1 MNIFDEN
8 SNIEKSKNTAVTIG
22 TFDGIHRGHR
32 RILDELLR
40 ISKEENSRNF
50 VITFEP
56 HPRTVVTQKYDIRL
70 LTTLDEKKAI
80 FEEYGIENLMVIN
93 FTEEFSKLTSEE
105 FIRKF
110 ICDKIGAR
118 HVVIGYD
125 HKFGRDRGGNETT
138 LRTMGEKFGF
148 DVTRVP
154 PIKENGVVISSTLI
168 RNLLLQGE
176 VEQANTYLGRH
187 YSLSGKVVHG
197 AGRGVSL
204 GFPTAN
210 LQPHSKQKLIP
221 ANGVYAVS
229 VKLENKVYFGVMNIG
244 FRPTFNQTPHAITE
258 VHILDF
264 NKEIY
269 DENIKVEFVKRLR
282 DEKKFGGKDELV
294 KQIEDDIQKT
304 KEILKEKVTN

>member
-8 SNIEKSKNTAVTIG
+8 SNIEKSKNTVVTIG

-32 RILDELLR
+32 KILDELLR

-56 HPRTVVTQKYDIRL
+56 HPRTVVAQKFDIRL
-70 LTTLDEKKAI
+70 LTTLEEKKEI
-80 FEEYGIENLMVIN
+80 FENYGIENLMVIN
-93 FTEEFSKLTSEE
+93 FTKEFSKLTSEE

-125 HKFGRDRGGNETT
+125 HKFGRNRDGNEST
-138 LRTMGEKFGF
+138 LRSLGEKFGF
-148 DVTRVP
+148 DVTQVP
-154 PIKENGVVISSTLI
+154 PIKENDVVISSTLI
-168 RNLLLQGE
+168 RNLLLNGK
-176 VEQANTYLGRH
+176 VEEANSYLGRN

-197 AGRGVSL
+197 AGRGISL

-210 LQPHSKQKLIP
+210 LQPNSKRKLIP

-258 VHILDF
+258 VHVLDF
-264 NKEIY
+264 NKDIY
-269 DENIKVEFVKRLR
+269 GENITIEFVKRLR
-282 DEKKFGGKDELV
+282 DEKKFGGKEELI
-294 KQIEDDIQKT
+294 KQIKDDIQKT
-304 KEILKEKVTN
+304 KEIFKERVIN

>member
-8 SNIEKSKNTAVTIG
+8 SNIEKSKNTVVTIG
-22 TFDGIHRGHR
+22 TFDGVHRGHR
-32 RILDELLR
+32 KILDELIR

-56 HPRTVVTQKYDIRL
+56 HPRTVVSQNFDIRL
-70 LTTLDEKKAI
+70 LTTLEEKKEI
-80 FEEYGIENLMVIN
+80 FRLYGIENLMVIN
-93 FTEEFSKLTSEE
+93 FTKEFSKLTSEE

-110 ICDKIGAR
+110 ICNKIGAR

-125 HKFGRDRGGNETT
+125 HKFGRNRDGNEST
-138 LRTMGEKFGF
+138 LRNLGEKLGF
-148 DVTRVP
+148 DVTQVP
-154 PIKENGVVISSTLI
+154 PITENGVIISSTLI
-168 RNLLLQGE
+168 RNLLMDGKIE
-176 VEQANTYLGRH
+176 EANNYLGRN

-197 AGRGVSL
+197 AGRGISL

-210 LQPHSKQKLIP
+210 LQPDSKQKLIP

-264 NKEIY
+264 NKNIY
-269 DENIKVEFVKRLR
+269 SENIEVQFVKRLR
-282 DEKKFGGKDELV
+282 DEKKFGSKEQLV
-294 KQIEDDIQKT
+294 QQIENDIKRT
-304 KEILKEKVTN
+304 KEIFKEKVIN

>member
-8 SNIEKSKNTAVTIG
+8 SNIEKSKNTVVTIG

-32 RILDELLR
+32 KILDELLR

-56 HPRTVVTQKYDIRL
+56 HPRTVVAQKFDIRL
-70 LTTLDEKKAI
+70 LTTLEEKKEI
-80 FEEYGIENLMVIN
+80 FENYGIENLMVIN
-93 FTEEFSKLTSEE
+93 FTKEFSKLTSEE

-125 HKFGRDRGGNETT
+125 HKFGRNRDGNEST
-138 LRTMGEKFGF
+138 LRSLGEKFGF
-148 DVTRVP
+148 DVTQVP
-154 PIKENGVVISSTLI
+154 PIKENDVVISSTLI
-168 RNLLLQGE
+168 RNLLLNGK
-176 VEQANTYLGRH
+176 VEEANSYLGRY

-197 AGRGVSL
+197 AGRGISL

-210 LQPHSKQKLIP
+210 LQPNSKRKLIP

-258 VHILDF
+258 VHVLDF
-264 NKEIY
+264 NKDIY
-269 DENIKVEFVKRLR
+269 GENITIEFVKRLR
-282 DEKKFGGKDELV
+282 DEKKFGGKEELI
-294 KQIEDDIQKT
+294 KQIKDDIQKT
-304 KEILKEKVTN
+304 KEIFKERVIN

>member
-8 SNIEKSKNTAVTIG
+8 SNIEKSKNTVVTIG
-22 TFDGIHRGHR
+22 TFDGVHRGHR
-32 RILDELLR
+32 KILDELIR

-56 HPRTVVTQKYDIRL
+56 HPRTVVSRNFDIRL
-70 LTTLDEKKAI
+70 LTTLEEKKEI
-80 FEEYGIENLMVIN
+80 FRLYGIENLMIIN
-93 FTEEFSKLTSEE
+93 FTKEFSKLTSEE

-110 ICDKIGAR
+110 ICNKIGAR

-125 HKFGRDRGGNETT
+125 HKFGRNRDGNEST
-138 LRTMGEKFGF
+138 LRNLGEKLGF
-148 DVTRVP
+148 DVTQVP
-154 PIKENGVVISSTLI
+154 PITENGVIISSTLI
-168 RNLLLQGE
+168 RNLLMDGKIE
-176 VEQANTYLGRH
+176 EANNYLGRN

-197 AGRGVSL
+197 AGRGISL

-210 LQPHSKQKLIP
+210 LQPDSKQKLIP

-264 NKEIY
+264 NKNIY
-269 DENIKVEFVKRLR
+269 NENIEVQFVKRLR
-282 DEKKFGGKDELV
+282 DEKKFGSKEQLV
-294 KQIEDDIQKT
+294 QQIENDIKRT
-304 KEILKEKVTN
+304 KEIFKEKVIN

>member
-8 SNIEKSKNTAVTIG
+8 SNIEKSKNTVVTIG
-22 TFDGIHRGHR
+22 TFDGVHRGHR
-32 RILDELLR
+32 KILDELIR

-56 HPRTVVTQKYDIRL
+56 HPRTVVSQNFDIRL
-70 LTTLDEKKAI
+70 LTTLEEKKEI
-80 FEEYGIENLMVIN
+80 FRLYGIENLMVIN
-93 FTEEFSKLTSEE
+93 FTKEFSKLTSEE

-110 ICDKIGAR
+110 ICNKIGAR

-125 HKFGRDRGGNETT
+125 HKFGRNRDGNEST
-138 LRTMGEKFGF
+138 LRNLGEKLGF
-148 DVTRVP
+148 DVTQVP
-154 PIKENGVVISSTLI
+154 PITENGVIISSTLI
-168 RNLLLQGE
+168 RNLLMDGKIE
-176 VEQANTYLGRH
+176 EANNYLGRN

-197 AGRGVSL
+197 AGRGISL

-210 LQPHSKQKLIP
+210 LQPDSKQKLIP

-264 NKEIY
+264 NKNIY
-269 DENIKVEFVKRLR
+269 NENIEVQFVKRLR
-282 DEKKFGGKDELV
+282 DEKKFGSKEQLV
-294 KQIEDDIQKT
+294 QQIENDIKRT
-304 KEILKEKVTN
+304 KEIFKEKVIN

>member
-8 SNIEKSKNTAVTIG
+8 SNIEKSKNTVVTIG
-22 TFDGIHRGHR
+22 TFDGVHRGHR
-32 RILDELLR
+32 KILDELIR

-56 HPRTVVTQKYDIRL
+56 HPRTVVSQNFDIRL
-70 LTTLDEKKAI
+70 LTTLEEKKEI
-80 FEEYGIENLMVIN
+80 FRLYGIENLMIIN
-93 FTEEFSKLTSEE
+93 FTKEFSKLTSEE

-110 ICDKIGAR
+110 ICNKIGAR

-125 HKFGRDRGGNETT
+125 HKFGRNRDGNEST
-138 LRTMGEKFGF
+138 LRNLGEKLGF
-148 DVTRVP
+148 DVTQVP
-154 PIKENGVVISSTLI
+154 PITENGVIISSTLI
-168 RNLLLQGE
+168 RNLLMDGKIE
-176 VEQANTYLGRH
+176 EANNYLGRN

-197 AGRGVSL
+197 AGRGISL

-210 LQPHSKQKLIP
+210 LQPDSKQKLIP

-264 NKEIY
+264 NKNIY
-269 DENIKVEFVKRLR
+269 NENIEVKFVKRLR
-282 DEKKFGGKDELV
+282 DEKKFGSKEQLV
-294 KQIEDDIQKT
+294 QQIENDIKRT
-304 KEILKEKVTN
+304 KEIFKEKVIN

>member
-8 SNIEKSKNTAVTIG
+8 SNIEKSKNTVVTIG
-22 TFDGIHRGHR
+22 TFDGVHRGHR
-32 RILDELLR
+32 KILDELIR

-56 HPRTVVTQKYDIRL
+56 HPRTVVSQNFDIRL
-70 LTTLDEKKAI
+70 LTTLEEKKEI
-80 FEEYGIENLMVIN
+80 FRLYGIENLMIIN
-93 FTEEFSKLTSEE
+93 FTKEFSKLTSEE

-110 ICDKIGAR
+110 ICNKIGAR

-125 HKFGRDRGGNETT
+125 HKFGRNRDGNEST
-138 LRTMGEKFGF
+138 LRNLGEKLGF
-148 DVTRVP
+148 DVTQVP
-154 PIKENGVVISSTLI
+154 PITENGVIISSTLI
-168 RNLLLQGE
+168 RNLLMDGKIE
-176 VEQANTYLGRH
+176 EANNYLGRN

-197 AGRGVSL
+197 AGRGISL

-210 LQPHSKQKLIP
+210 LQPDSKQKLIP

-264 NKEIY
+264 NKNIY
-269 DENIKVEFVKRLR
+269 NENIEVQFVKRLR
-282 DEKKFGGKDELV
+282 DEKKFGSKEQLV
-294 KQIEDDIQKT
+294 QQIENDIKRT
-304 KEILKEKVTN
+304 KEIFKEKVIN

>member
-8 SNIEKSKNTAVTIG
+8 SNIEKSKNTVVTIG

-32 RILDELLR
+32 KILDELLR

-56 HPRTVVTQKYDIRL
+56 HPRTVVAQKFDIRL
-70 LTTLDEKKAI
+70 LTTLEEKKEI
-80 FEEYGIENLMVIN
+80 FENYGIENLMVIN
-93 FTEEFSKLTSEE
+93 FTKEFSKLTSEE

-125 HKFGRDRGGNETT
+125 HKFGRNRDGNEST
-138 LRTMGEKFGF
+138 LRSLGEKFGF
-148 DVTRVP
+148 DVTQVP
-154 PIKENGVVISSTLI
+154 PIKENDVVISSTLI
-168 RNLLLQGE
+168 RNLLLKGK
-176 VEQANTYLGRH
+176 VEEANSYLGRN

-197 AGRGVSL
+197 AGRGISL

-210 LQPHSKQKLIP
+210 LQPDSKRKLIP

-264 NKEIY
+264 NKDIY
-269 DENIKVEFVKRLR
+269 GENIKIEFVKRLR
-282 DEKKFGGKDELV
+282 DEKKFVGKEELI
-294 KQIEDDIQKT
+294 KQIEDDIQRT
-304 KEILKEKVTN
+304 KKIFKERVIN

>member
-8 SNIEKSKNTAVTIG
+8 SNIEKSKNTVVTIG

-32 RILDELLR
+32 KILDELLR

-56 HPRTVVTQKYDIRL
+56 HPRTVVAQKFDIRL
-70 LTTLDEKKAI
+70 LTTLEEKKEI
-80 FEEYGIENLMVIN
+80 FENCGIENLMVIN
-93 FTEEFSKLTSEE
+93 FTKEFSKLTSEE

-125 HKFGRDRGGNETT
+125 HKFGRNRDGNEST
-138 LRTMGEKFGF
+138 LRSLGEKFGF
-148 DVTRVP
+148 DVTQVP
-154 PIKENGVVISSTLI
+154 PIKENDVVISSTLI
-168 RNLLLQGE
+168 RNLLLNGK
-176 VEQANTYLGRH
+176 VEEANSYLGRN
-187 YSLSGKVVHG
+187 YLLSGKVVHG
-197 AGRGVSL
+197 AGRGISL

-210 LQPHSKQKLIP
+210 LQPNSKRKLIP

-258 VHILDF
+258 VHVLDF
-264 NKEIY
+264 NKDIY
-269 DENIKVEFVKRLR
+269 GENITIGFVKRLR
-282 DEKKFGGKDELV
+282 DEKKFGGKEELI
-294 KQIEDDIQKT
+294 KQIKDDIQKT
-304 KEILKEKVTN
+304 KEIFKERVIN